1 MKITFSQVLA
11 AVVGIILLAG
21 YFIMIPQLES
31 IRGLLLGWVITL
43 VGIAGLI
50 GIINLV
56 SVHAGKVRAEKRGWG
71 NSLILI
77 VAFAVVFISGMI
89 LKPDHDFFTS
99 MISAVV
105 VPVEASLLALLS
117 VTLSVALIRAI
128 RPGINTLS
136 IIFITSALIF
146 IWAGTGFIPFQD
158 LKIIQ
163 PLLSFL
169 NTLPLG
175 GARGVLIGVGLGS
188 VTVGIR
194 TLVRIETRAGGSYE

>member
-1 MKITFSQVLA
+1 MKITFSQMLA
-11 AVVGIILLAG
+11 AVVGLILLAG
-21 YFIMIPQLES
+21 YFINIPQLES
-31 IRGLLLGWVITL
+31 IRGILLGWVITL
-43 VGIAGLI
+43 VGLAGLI
-50 GIINLV
+50 GIINLI
-56 SVHAGKVRAEKRGWG
+56 SVHAGKVRAERRDWG

-77 VAFAVVFISGMI
+77 VAFAVVFITGMI
-89 LKPDHDFFTS
+89 LKPDHAFFTS
-99 MISAVV
+99 MISAIV

-128 RPGINTLS
+128 RPGINILS
-136 IIFITSALIF
+136 IIFIASAMIF

-158 LKIIQ
+158 LKFIQ

-188 VTVGIR
+188 LTVGIR